1 MPRKPNPDVDV
12 DDDEIEQEQEQEEQ
26 GSDSRK
32 ADIPFDPWGD
42 EEETNDRRRD
52 PLRSPI

>member
-12 DDDEIEQEQEQEEQ
+12 DDDELEQEEEEQ

-52 PLRSPI
+52 PLRSPV